1 MTWLVVVTMNGLVG
15 ALDPLTSQARP
26 VRFYLTLVPVRPRR
40 RGERRSLRTLPGD
53 SLRPHLAHNPRP
65 RRLST
70 PTDAFQLHP
79 DVRFART
86 VGGSQAHGANDFDAV
101 KKHLRSGV
109 RAGVL
114 PRRVRGR
121 ARSSWRTRSSRCA
134 GCRRCTRRRRRGY
147 CQIEAWG
154 MLPVVLFQTFRLSL
168 SGTNL
173 FAPLVY
179 AIVLSNVANVAMN
192 DVLIFGSEGVL
203 GSMLTPFLGG
213 GVIPAMGLDG
223 AAWATTASR
232 WILLASL
239 LLFARKPLAKRDAFR
254 GPLHRRGDVASA
266 ATLIAAGLADRRADV
281 ARVWRVRD
289 DADLRR
295 SVRHD
300 GSRGTRDHSGAFYFH
315 TGPHTTAVCAVHA
328 VP

>member
-1 MTWLVVVTMNGLVG
+1 MAHPLFTLCGLP
-15 ALDPLTSQARP
+15 PLHA
-26 VRFYLTLVPVRPRR
+26 
-40 RGERRSLRTLPGD
+40 
-53 SLRPHLAHNPRP
+53 A
-65 RRLST
+65 
-70 PTDAFQLHP
+70 A
-79 DVRFART
+79 A
-86 VGGSQAHGANDFDAV
+86 A
-101 KKHLRSGV
+101 
-109 RAGVL
+109 
-114 PRRVRGR
+114 
-121 ARSSWRTRSSRCA
+121 
-134 GCRRCTRRRRRGY
+134 GY

-213 GVIPAMGLDG
+213 CVIPAIGLDG

-254 GPLHRRGDVASA
+254 GPLHRRGYVASA
-266 ATLIAAGLADRRADV
+266 ATLMRQGLPIGGQMLLEFGAFATMQIFAGRCGTTEAAGHAIIQARSIFTPVPIRPRLRGARRSLRKDFSCRRAFLS
-281 ARVWRVRD
+281 AHPSLSINP
-289 DADLRR
+289 DAPRR
-295 SVRHD
+295 LQLHNLTPHD
-300 GSRGTRDHSGAFYFH
+300 SAPT
-315 TGPHTTAVCAVHA
+315 
-328 VP
+328 